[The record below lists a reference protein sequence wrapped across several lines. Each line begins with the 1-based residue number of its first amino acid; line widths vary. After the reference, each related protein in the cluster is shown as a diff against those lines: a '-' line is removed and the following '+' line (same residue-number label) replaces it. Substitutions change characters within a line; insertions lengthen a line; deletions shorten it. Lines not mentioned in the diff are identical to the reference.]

1 MPPLL
6 WTALSLS
13 LAGVMA
19 IACTAIFLRG
29 RGARMLRGAMAA
41 FAGLRRTDRILVAVI
56 FAALWIYAGNKPG
69 GGNGERGT
77 GNVEQ
82 GMGNGPSAQQPFTAE
97 DFERGFVLVR
107 SGTNEN
113 FSFDAPSNAVPC
125 ADWLAFGAAEDWV
138 YLGGEPMLRV
148 FSNGRVQLCV
158 TNETGAIATN
168 LWLAPL
174 SAPLG
179 IVPEANWT
187 EGNGEQGTG
196 NGELPSLFWHSL
208 TPSNTLQLTW
218 RNALLNRDTNT
229 PVSVQAEL
237 SPNGRFAFFYDL
249 SRIGEEEVTNVIAG
263 AALGGPA
270 WTTNALSSNTTS
282 LAFHPLSAE
291 DAANPDRDGDG
302 LSLADELF
310 TYATDPDLPD
320 TSGDGISD
328 GEAVALGLDPLE
340 RNVSDADILA
350 SVAASTNNE
359 AFFAENL
366 ASWRL
371 FNGFA
376 AELPEGATNLV
387 WERTFDIG
395 RSSAWQQF
403 FISANPTN
411 AAGWFL
417 QNLLLEWETDTGAC
431 GAASVSPIGD
441 SLRIPLATN
450 DLAATLTLRLRATG
464 EGVMRSPQPLH
475 LIAYSPTARVEGGRE
490 IIGQSGAR
498 FFLFTGGV
506 GTSLRLVIDHS
517 GRPCNAPVGSDEC
530 DMSGFEGMADDTG
543 GDFTFSGDAT
553 GGLIYVSRPGI
564 YTLPN
569 LSPGIP
575 PPALRRQSAGQRLA
589 ATANGGGSTLVVLDP
604 SVGWNC
610 GGHGGRHD
618 GLSYDWHGDSYSE
631 DDPYPLDT
639 ACLRRKWYRD
649 WDGGWSQDSCTPW
662 VSSGLGNDGDIVT
675 TDFVGDTGR
684 VLVDGVVAWSGSAEH
699 TYGEAEYG
707 GDGDDP
713 LDDECGCESDC
724 ADGNCDSLEGPSLGS
739 LKFRIPLG
747 APVKGQVAG
756 FVWFSSDDPLLIAKG
771 TFQLLAHPDATVAD
785 TTASGIRRIVCSD
798 RRGRDLR
805 IGNIANG
812 VRVTIYDTA
821 ANTLEHTW
829 EIVNENGSASQIR
842 LRKISRLDNVMSDET
857 FTYSSG
863 DWIRFDNVAGV
874 ATSLSVNDNFAGHG
888 EGLSEMRTTTDASG
902 TVLSSVYVEKN
913 RVGYCDNAVLRET
926 IRVESTGRGE
936 KWSQADY
943 WDDPSHS
950 DRHGRPRLVWGNAR
964 PWVYTDYDELG
975 HETLRV
981 EQRGDSAWPL
991 EFPHVVSNELFGVS
1005 DIENAF
1011 VTVWDYAPPDGDSC
1025 HPDDAARPRCETRYV
1040 VSNGEATL
1048 IGRTWT
1054 RYTRLFRDGY
1064 AAIRR
1069 EVWREGGAYSYE
1081 ITYADTGDGTPLLM
1095 RNAAAE
1101 TLDEDGILTVNGYS
1115 LANGRLICES
1125 HRFGPET
1132 GDGRQEFKTYEVTE
1146 SDPGYGTI
1154 LRRTTRLT
1162 ADDTI
1167 VADEQSIY
1175 DDQNRLRSTSYLD
1188 GTSLTNAYSCCRLLW
1203 SRDREG
1209 RKVLRSA
1216 QTGTDHLYYAM
1227 EDVWLGE
1234 TEGNGEQGTG
1244 NGEQGTGN
1252 GFKVTQHFFDALGRE
1267 TNTVV
1272 CIGHTPGEAFS
1283 QFHNF
1288 TFPQLSILHSH
1299 IGSDYSVSTDE
1310 RGATT
1315 VVATDILQDCV
1326 ETTETVLTN
1335 GVEVMETKTRS
1346 FYGGGS
1352 STCRAWGP
1360 ILNSQFSFFN
1370 SSRRFTE
1377 YDALGRRVE
1386 YAVTESSD
1394 GPVVTNSATTY
1405 DLLGRVVRIDQ
1416 PAFSTNSILHST
1428 FSILHSYDGFSS
1440 RVLETTTTGGTPT
1453 QYVYDDQGERV
1464 GTIQG
1469 EVSAW
1474 NRTTYET
1481 SSQEVWRV
1489 ETSVRMTGPVTNSM
1503 RIVKT
1508 QLTGLSDA
1516 CRRYVV
1522 EFSFGA
1528 PSSTVASVTETTDTF
1543 DPATGILTTTT
1554 QTDGQAPVVTRSIHG
1569 ITIAQEGR
1577 DEVRHLAYDAF
1588 GRNIGIIAED
1598 AATGWTNR
1606 IEAIEYDLSGNVV
1619 SRTVDYGAEGVATTT
1634 SEFDMLGR
1642 ETSRTDAIDGTVTT
1656 THDATGRPVAVDG
1669 DTYPLRLAYD
1679 TTGRKTDSYTTR
1691 DGVTWDNTHWGY
1703 DHATG
1708 VVTNK
1713 TYADGSQVAYDYT
1726 ARGQRTRTTWARGA
1740 WRENSYNDRDLVSG
1754 TTYSG
1759 TATPSVAYAYADSGK
1774 LASATLSD
1782 GTAYAYAY
1790 DDSLLCTNEAVVV
1803 GDGGFAI
1810 ERTFDALRRD
1820 LRTAVV
1826 VTNVRHAAKTRL
1838 YDSENRVCGYALT
1851 NAAGR
1856 GVSVA
1861 IAYDGSHVTNIAYS
1875 LPDGGQFNAALTRS
1889 QSRRGLVTRRDYT
1902 FNGQPSYW
1910 HSTSYDIL
1918 GRATNATDSIAVAR
1932 EWLYNSRSELAAANI
1947 GTNRYGYAYDAI
1959 GNRLWSA
1966 ESAAT
1971 NTYSANSLNQY
1982 TLCASASLRE
1992 FSYDADGNL
2001 LSDGEFTYAYDAE
2014 SRLLSVTAAALT
2026 NGAIRVINAYDHR
2039 HRRIRKTVQRLYST
2053 IPPPPSPPT
2062 GTQEWQT
2069 IETHTFIWDGNNIV
2083 LETIAFAD
2091 GSTRICEYFWG
2102 LDKSG
2107 TEQGAG
2113 GVGGLLLV
2121 SITDSQPTNSPT
2133 PPLTNS
2139 QLYTPFY
2146 DHNGNIVRYVSEA
2159 GAVAA
2164 QYLYDPYGNV
2174 VVASGPL
2181 ADQFAFGFS
2190 TKYHDRETALVSYL
2204 MRFYNPPYGRWLN
2217 RDPIGE
2223 DGGENLYA
2231 FCGNSP
2237 IGYFDPLGN
2246 DRYIT
2251 HFDILNATGSGGT
2264 QFHVGVAVDTWEC
2277 KNGFWIKTGIKT
2289 FDFKPR
2295 ETIID
2300 SLFSIIVTRG
2310 YIKERDG
2317 LCLYSPITIK
2327 SDAKQD
2333 EKMLAKIREDIKH
2346 TPLYS
2351 FFLHNCI
2358 IWATNAINYG
2368 Y

>member
-19 IACTAIFLRG
+19 VACAAIFLRG

-56 FAALWIYAGNKPG
+56 FAALWIYAGNKPD
-69 GGNGERGT
+69 GGNGER
-77 GNVEQ
+77 

-179 IVPEANWT
+179 IVPEANWV

-237 SPNGRFAFFYDL
+237 SPNGRFAYRYDL
-249 SRIGEEEVTNVIAG
+249 ASVKWKIESGEWNAADLTNVVIG
-263 AALGGPA
+263 AALGGAPFLTTLA
-270 WTTNALSSNTTS
+270 TIATNASFSIFHSPFNIS
-282 LAFHPLSAE
+282 FHPLSAE

-340 RNVSDADILA
+340 RNVPDADILA

-464 EGVMRSPQPLH
+464 EGVMRSPRPLH

-618 GLSYDWHGDSYSE
+618 GLSYDWYGDSYSE

-684 VLVDGVVAWSGSAEH
+684 VLVDGVVAWFGSAEH

-756 FVWFSSDDPLLIAKG
+756 FVWFSSDDPLLITKG

-857 FTYSSG
+857 FTYYSG

-1069 EVWREGGAYSYE
+1069 EALRMTENSPSQSFNLSTFQPFNFSTSQPFNFSTFQPFNFSTSQPFNFSTGIAYSYE

-1101 TLDEDGILTVNGYS
+1101 TLDEDGILTVNGYT

-1146 SDPGYGTI
+1146 SDPGYGTV
-1154 LRRTTRLT
+1154 LRRTIRLT

-1175 DDQNRLRSTSYLD
+1175 DNQNRLRSTSYLD

-1216 QTGTDHLYYAM
+1216 QTGTDHLYYA
-1227 EDVWLGE
+1227 EEEVWLRE
-1234 TEGNGEQGTG
+1234 IENVECRMENGGADAT
-1244 NGEQGTGN
+1244 N

-1272 CIGHTPGEAFS
+1272 GIAHTPGEAS
-1283 QFHNF
+1283 TPASILHS
-1288 TFPQLSILHSH
+1288 TFSILHSH

-1394 GPVVTNSATTY
+1394 GPVVTNSVSTY
-1405 DLLGRVVRIDQ
+1405 DLLGRLV
-1416 PAFSTNSILHST
+1416 STAAPGANGATILTVHA
-1428 FSILHSYDGFSS
+1428 YDGATSRLLSS
-1440 RVLETTTTGGTPT
+1440 TTAADCLAPRTAD
-1453 QYVYDDQGERV
+1453 YLYDDLGEQV
-1464 GTIQG
+1464 GRIVDGIT
-1469 EVSAW
+1469 
-1474 NRTTYET
+1474 NRADVAYENL
-1481 SSQEVWRV
+1481 SNEWWKV
-1489 ETSVRMTGPVTNSM
+1489 EATAVVGPGTNSM
-1503 RIVKT
+1503 TVVRT

-1516 CRRYVV
+1516 CRRHVV
-1522 EFSFGA
+1522 TLAGRCGA
-1528 PSSTVASVTETTDTF
+1528 EPQTVAETIVTFDPETGIETETTTSPTAPTTIRRSLHGVLLSTENDGEKTTSGHDALGRVVATSRQMGADAPVVPVQSFNYASCGDLIASTTYTNGTDAVTET
-1543 DPATGILTTTT
+1543 
-1554 QTDGQAPVVTRSIHG
+1554 
-1569 ITIAQEGR
+1569 
-1577 DEVRHLAYDAF
+1577 YDYDML
-1588 GRNIGIIAED
+1588 G
-1598 AATGWTNR
+1598 NR
-1606 IEAIEYDLSGNVV
+1606 
-1619 SRTVDYGAEGVATTT
+1619 VATT
-1634 SEFDMLGR
+1634 DALG
-1642 ETSRTDAIDGTVTT
+1642 GTIYKAY
-1656 THDATGRPVAVDG
+1656 DPFGRVVAEWG
-1669 DTYPLRLAYD
+1669 ATYPVRHAYD
-1679 TTGRKTDSYTTR
+1679 THGRRTSLSTTR
-1691 DGVTWDNTHWGY
+1691 DGTTWDTTTWAYDPFTGY
-1703 DHATG
+1703 C
-1708 VVTNK
+1708 VSK
-1713 TYADGSQVAYDYT
+1713 TYAEGSTVTYT
-1726 ARGQRTRTTWARGA
+1726 YTHDNLPLRTTYASGRWK
-1740 WRENSYNDRDLVSG
+1740 ENTYDANRRLVSVEYG
-1754 TTYSG
+1754 N
-1759 TATPSVAYAYADSGK
+1759 ATNDILHSPFSILHS
-1774 LASATLSD
+1774 
-1782 GTAYAYAY
+1782 YAY
-1790 DDSLLCTNEAVVV
+1790 DVFGQRIAESNAVASTTYQRDVHGNCTNETTILGGPPSPAAATTDTIERAYDSYGRLVQDSLCGFAPPRDISYSSDGLIAAISNDEAVVEYSYTS
-1803 GDGGFAI
+1803 D
-1810 ERTFDALRRD
+1810 RLDA
-1820 LRTAVV
+1820 
-1826 VTNVRHAAKTRL
+1826 
-1838 YDSENRVCGYALT
+1838 GYTLTLT
-1851 NAAGR
+1851 NGTTFTRTIVRDAYRRNLVIAITNSVN
-1856 GVSVA
+1856 GVV
-1861 IAYDGSHVTNIAYS
+1861 IET
-1875 LPDGGQFNAALTRS
+1875 L
-1889 QSRRGLVTRRDYT
+1889 
-1902 FNGQPSYW
+1902 
-1910 HSTSYDIL
+1910 
-1918 GRATNATDSIAVAR
+1918 
-1932 EWLYNSRSELAAANI
+1932 E
-1947 GTNRYGYAYDAI
+1947 YAYDA
-1959 GNRLWSA
+1959 L
-1966 ESAAT
+1966 
-1971 NTYSANSLNQY
+1971 
-1982 TLCASASLRE
+1982 
-1992 FSYDADGNL
+1992 
-2001 LSDGEFTYAYDAE
+2001 
-2014 SRLLSVTAAALT
+2014 
-2026 NGAIRVINAYDHR
+2026 
-2039 HRRIRKTVQRLYST
+2039 
-2053 IPPPPSPPT
+2053 
-2062 GTQEWQT
+2062 
-2069 IETHTFIWDGNNIV
+2069 
-2083 LETIAFAD
+2083 
-2091 GSTRICEYFWG
+2091 
-2102 LDKSG
+2102 
-2107 TEQGAG
+2107 
-2113 GVGGLLLV
+2113 
-2121 SITDSQPTNSPT
+2121 
-2133 PPLTNS
+2133 
-2139 QLYTPFY
+2139 
-2146 DHNGNIVRYVSEA
+2146 
-2159 GAVAA
+2159 
-2164 QYLYDPYGNV
+2164 
-2174 VVASGPL
+2174 
-2181 ADQFAFGFS
+2181 
-2190 TKYHDRETALVSYL
+2190 
-2204 MRFYNPPYGRWLN
+2204 
-2217 RDPIGE
+2217 
-2223 DGGENLYA
+2223 
-2231 FCGNSP
+2231 
-2237 IGYFDPLGN
+2237 
-2246 DRYIT
+2246 
-2251 HFDILNATGSGGT
+2251 
-2264 QFHVGVAVDTWEC
+2264 
-2277 KNGFWIKTGIKT
+2277 
-2289 FDFKPR
+2289 
-2295 ETIID
+2295 
-2300 SLFSIIVTRG
+2300 
-2310 YIKERDG
+2310 
-2317 LCLYSPITIK
+2317 
-2327 SDAKQD
+2327 
-2333 EKMLAKIREDIKH
+2333 
-2346 TPLYS
+2346 
-2351 FFLHNCI
+2351 
-2358 IWATNAINYG
+2358 
-2368 Y
+2368 